1 LRALSA
7 IALMLLAAVST
18 TGCRDEEQG
27 RKLNFD
33 KGKYAGPAVPAASSE
48 AQKGWQDRTQRLWK
62 QGS

>member
-1 LRALSA
+1 MRVLPA

-33 KGKYAGPAVPAASSE
+33 KGKYAGPAVPAPSSE

>member
-1 LRALSA
+1 LRLGPA
-7 IALMLLAAVST
+7 IALTLLAALST

-33 KGKYAGPAVPAASSE
+33 KGKYAGPAVPAATSE

>member
-1 LRALSA
+1 MRTLPA
-7 IALMLLAAVST
+7 IALVLLAAVST

-27 RKLNFD
+27 RALTFD
-33 KGKYAGPAVPAASSE
+33 KGKYAGPSVPAATSE